1 MQTKRPRNI
10 NPLSISLP
18 IGALVSITHRLS
30 GILVFLL
37 IPFFLWAL
45 QLSLVS
51 PEGFNMLR
59 DHLHAPLYK
68 AVAILAAA
76 GLIFHLL
83 AGIRHL
89 LMDLHI
95 GESKCAGR
103 LSAKL
108 VIVLSLLLI
117 ILSAYWLGGVTL

>member
-45 QLSLVS
+45 QISLVS
-51 PEGFNMLR
+51 PEGFNVLK
-59 DHLHAPLYK
+59 DYLQSPLYK
-68 AVAILAAA
+68 IVVILAAA
-76 GLIFHLL
+76 GLAFHLL
-83 AGIRHL
+83 AGLRHL

-95 GESKCAGR
+95 GESLTAGR
-103 LSAKL
+103 LSARL
-108 VIVLSLLLI
+108 VILLSLLLTI
-117 ILSAYWLGGVTL
+117 YFVYKLGSVAL

>member
-45 QLSLVS
+45 QLSLIS
-51 PEGFNMLR
+51 PEGFNIIR
-59 DHLHAPLYK
+59 DYLQSPFYK
-68 AVAILAAA
+68 VLAMLAAA

-95 GESKCAGR
+95 GESKTAGR
-103 LSAKL
+103 LSARI
-108 VIVLSLLLI
+108 VILLSLLLVI
-117 ILSAYWLGGVTL
+117 VVVYKLGGVAL

>member
-37 IPFFLWAL
+37 IPLFLWGL
-45 QLSLVS
+45 QISLIS
-51 PEGFNMLR
+51 PEGFNVIR
-59 DHLHAPLYK
+59 DYLQSPLYK
-68 AVAILAAA
+68 CIAILAAA

-95 GESKCAGR
+95 GESLKAGR
-103 LSAKL
+103 FSARL
-108 VIVLSLLLI
+108 VILLSLILLI
-117 ILSAYWLGGVTL
+117 LFVYKLGRVAL

>member
-10 NPLSISLP
+10 NPLSMSLP

-45 QLSLVS
+45 QISLIS
-51 PEGFNMLR
+51 PEGFNVIR
-59 DHLHAPLYK
+59 DYLQSPVYK
-68 AVAILAAA
+68 IIAILAAA

-83 AGIRHL
+83 AGVRHL

-95 GESKCAGR
+95 GESKTAGR
-103 LSAKL
+103 FSARL
-108 VIVLSLLLI
+108 VILLSLVLV
-117 ILSAYWLGGVTL
+117 ILVVYKLGRVAL

>member
-10 NPLSISLP
+10 NPLSIQLP

-45 QLSLVS
+45 QLSLIS
-51 PEGFNMLR
+51 PEGFNSLK
-59 DHLHAPLYK
+59 DHLQLPFYK
-68 AVAILAAA
+68 VTAMLAAA

-83 AGIRHL
+83 AGFRHI

-95 GESKCAGR
+95 GESKTAGR
-103 LSAKL
+103 ISAKL
-108 VIVLSLLLI
+108 VISLSLLLLI
-117 ILSAYWLGGVTL
+117 FAVYWLGGVTL